1 MLASSKQIDTPAHT
15 LANETSPIMTRHGGS
30 DNAASPSIIIHASS
44 IALLRERF
52 RNLQKV
58 KEMRQG
64 RELQR
69 RARTAHTTDRA
80 AGPSPSPSALSLG
93 LHAANSS
100 TTQQPSRWFLHPD
113 LVRPSRPL
121 RGPAY
126 HHHGLIIAASAV
138 QPPPP
143 PSSWGGTT
151 TTQNYSGYRSDVV
164 VDVDTSLHL

>member
-1 MLASSKQIDTPAHT
+1 
-15 LANETSPIMTRHGGS
+15 MTRHGGS
-30 DNAASPSIIIHASS
+30 EAASPSIIVHASS

-69 RARTAHTTDRA
+69 RARTADATDRA
-80 AGPSPSPSALSLG
+80 AGPSPSALSLG

-100 TTQQPSRWFLHPD
+100 TTEQPSRWFLHPD

-143 PSSWGGTT
+143 PPSSWGGTT